1 MADTLGKA
9 IDELLDNS
17 EIQSTDVGQPGKY
30 FEWHTPKS
38 ARVLQSRALQLYRT
52 FHEHLTWVLD
62 LHDPNAKQ
70 MHIYQTDFIREVIEQ
85 TAHTQI
91 SSITEAQTRVQR
103 ELSECIEAIE
113 AIYDPM
119 ADQILLIP
127 DTNVLMDYPNLGE
140 YDFRI
145 PQGWLILASTTLRE
159 LDNLKRDRDP
169 RKHEAARK
177 AIRKI
182 KSVGD
187 AGDTLEGVP
196 LNPHLRLMVKV
207 AEPREEELLDWLDL
221 SHPDDRFIATALQ
234 VAREHPKASACIVS
248 SDLNVINKGR
258 VARFAVVD
266 PEDYLAQREPTAD
279 SPV

>member
-62 LHDPNAKQ
+62 L
-70 MHIYQTDFIREVIEQ
+70 
-85 TAHTQI
+85 
-91 SSITEAQTRVQR
+91 RVQR